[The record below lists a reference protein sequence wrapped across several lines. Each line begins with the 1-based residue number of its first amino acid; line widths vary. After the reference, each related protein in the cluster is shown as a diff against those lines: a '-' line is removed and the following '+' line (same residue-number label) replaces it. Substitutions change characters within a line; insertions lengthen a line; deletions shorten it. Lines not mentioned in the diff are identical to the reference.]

1 MPIQEFT
8 KKKEEK
14 EVKQTD
20 EKNFAIWQTIEDI
33 SKAINKLSAIKE
45 EIETLNNNLN
55 SSKEDIRATLEKFT
69 RENKNK
75 NINNKYY
82 KIKECKSI
90 IFFLVLLVLT
100 FILNTQIKSKLFAI
114 VYILE
119 AGAII
124 LSGYNLL
131 NLFNIN
137 IFQE

>member
-14 EVKQTD
+14 EEKQTD

-45 EIETLNNNLN
+45 EIKTLNNSLN
-55 SSKEDIRATLEKFT
+55 NSKEDIRATLDKFT
-69 RENKNK
+69 RENKN
-75 NINNKYY
+75 ISNKYY

-90 IFFLVLLVLT
+90 VFFLVLLVLT
-100 FILNTQIKSKLFAI
+100 FILNMQIKSKLFAI

>member
-1 MPIQEFT
+1 MPIQKFT
-8 KKKEEK
+8 SKEEVKEEK
-14 EVKQTD
+14 QPSENSYAV
-20 EKNFAIWQTIEDI
+20 WQTIEDI

-45 EIETLNNNLN
+45 EIQTLNNNL
-55 SSKEDIRATLEKFT
+55 SRSKEDIRATLDKFT
-69 RENKNK
+69 RENKN
-75 NINNKYY
+75 ISNKYY

-90 IFFLVLLVLT
+90 VFFLVLLVLT
-100 FILNTQIKSKLFAI
+100 FILNMQIKSKLFAI

>member
-1 MPIQEFT
+1 MPIQKFT
-8 KKKEEK
+8 SKEEVKEVKEEK
-14 EVKQTD
+14 QS
-20 EKNFAIWQTIEDI
+20 NYAIWQTIEDI
-33 SKAINKLSAIKE
+33 SKAINKLNAIKE
-45 EIETLNNNLN
+45 EIQTLNNSLN
-55 SSKEDIRATLEKFT
+55 SSKQDIRAVLDKFT
-69 RENKNK
+69 KENK

-90 IFFLVLLVLT
+90 VFFLVLLVLT
-100 FILNTQIKSKLFAI
+100 FILNMQIKSKLFAI

>member
-20 EKNFAIWQTIEDI
+20 EKNFAVWQTIEDI
-33 SKAINKLSAIKE
+33 SKAINKLSSIKA
-45 EIETLNNNLN
+45 EIETLNNNL
-55 SSKEDIRATLEKFT
+55 SRSKEDIRVTLDKFT

-75 NINNKYY
+75 NISNKYY

-90 IFFLVLLVLT
+90 VFFLVLLVLT
-100 FILNTQIKSKLFAI
+100 FILNMQIKSKLFAI

-119 AGAII
+119 AVGII

>member
-1 MPIQEFT
+1 MPIQEFI

-20 EKNFAIWQTIEDI
+20 EKNFAVWQTIEDI
-33 SKAINKLSAIKE
+33 SKAINKLSAIKT
-45 EIETLNNNLN
+45 EIETLNNSLN
-55 SSKEDIRATLEKFT
+55 SSKQDIRAVLDKFT
-69 RENKNK
+69 RENK

-90 IFFLVLLVLT
+90 LLFLVLLVLT

>member
-14 EVKQTD
+14 EEKQTD

-33 SKAINKLSAIKE
+33 SKAINKLSAIKT
-45 EIETLNNNLN
+45 EIETLNNSLN
-55 SSKEDIRATLEKFT
+55 SSREDIKATLNKFT
-69 RENKNK
+69 KENA
-75 NINNKYY
+75 NISKEYY
-82 KIKECKSI
+82 ILEQCKSLLL
-90 IFFLVLLVLT
+90 FFILLVLT
-100 FILNTQIKSKLFAI
+100 FILNTKIKATVFFTI

-119 AGAII
+119 AVGII

-137 IFQE
+137 IFLKE

>member
-8 KKKEEK
+8 SKEKAK

-33 SKAINKLSAIKE
+33 SRAINKLSAIKT
-45 EIETLNNNLN
+45 EIETLNNSLN
-55 SSKEDIRATLEKFT
+55 KNKEDIRATLEKFT
-69 RENKNK
+69 KENK

>member
-1 MPIQEFT
+1 MPIQKFT
-8 KKKEEK
+8 SKEEVKEEK
-14 EVKQTD
+14 QPSENSYAV
-20 EKNFAIWQTIEDI
+20 WQTIEDI

-45 EIETLNNNLN
+45 EIQTLNNNL
-55 SSKEDIRATLEKFT
+55 SRSKEDIRATLEKFT
-69 RENKNK
+69 RENKN
-75 NINNKYY
+75 ISNKYY

-90 IFFLVLLVLT
+90 VFFLVLLVLT
-100 FILNTQIKSKLFAI
+100 FILNTQIKSKLFVI

>member
-1 MPIQEFT
+1 MPIQKFT
-8 KKKEEK
+8 SKEEVKEEK
-14 EVKQTD
+14 QPSENSYAV
-20 EKNFAIWQTIEDI
+20 WQTIEDI

-45 EIETLNNNLN
+45 EIQTLNNNL
-55 SSKEDIRATLEKFT
+55 SRSKEDIRATLEKFT
-69 RENKNK
+69 RENKN
-75 NINNKYY
+75 ISNKYY

-90 IFFLVLLVLT
+90 VFFLVLLVLT
-100 FILNTQIKSKLFAI
+100 FILNMQIKSKLFAI

>member
-1 MPIQEFT
+1 MSVQEFT

-20 EKNFAIWQTIEDI
+20 EKNFAIWQTIEYI
-33 SKAINKLSAIKE
+33 SKSINKFIAIKTQ
-45 EIETLNNNLN
+45 IETLNNNFSRSN
-55 SSKEDIRATLEKFT
+55 EDIRATLDKFT
-69 RENKNK
+69 KENKN
-75 NINNKYY
+75 ISNKYY

-90 IFFLVLLVLT
+90 VFFLVLLVLT